1 MNIPKIEIL
10 SLIFS
15 YLLVNMFFGGVNM
28 KKITVCLLAFLML
41 PTFAFAQPELGI
53 SAKSAILMELST
65 GQVMYEQ
72 NADEPLPIA
81 SVTKIMTMLL
91 ACEAIDSGK
100 IKLDDGVV
108 VSERAMSMGGSTMFL
123 ETGDVVSVDEIMK
136 GIAVASAN
144 DGAVAIA
151 EHIAGSEMEF
161 VRLMNERA
169 KELGMINSAFVNT
182 NGLDADGHYSSARD
196 VAIMSRELLKHKLI
210 FNYTK
215 IWTDTIRNGR
225 FELANT
231 NKLIRFYKGANGLKT
246 GSTSLA
252 KCCLSASAERDGMQ
266 LIAVVLGA
274 PDSNA
279 RFNGAKAMLDYGF
292 SAYSVR
298 EIVPRGTE
306 LARVKVS
313 GGLSKDAGCEIKKTE
328 SVLLD
333 KSDSSEFEYTVE
345 PLPELTA
352 PIYKGD
358 EVGEVVITKNGEE
371 FKRIPAYANGEVGK
385 KTFFLSFLEVLGC
398 LYS

>member
-1 MNIPKIEIL
+1 
-10 SLIFS
+10 
-15 YLLVNMFFGGVNM
+15 M
-28 KKITVCLLAFLML
+28 KKTIIFLLGILMMHQTV
-41 PTFAFAQPELGI
+41 FAQPELGI
-53 SAKSAILMELST
+53 NAKSAFLTELTT

-91 ACEAIDSGK
+91 ACEAIDSGR

-144 DGAVAIA
+144 DGAVAMG
-151 EHIAGSEMEF
+151 EHIAGSEAEF

-169 KELGMINSAFVNT
+169 KELGMINTSFVNT

-196 VAIMSRELLKHKLI
+196 VAIMSRELLKHKII

-215 IWTDTIRNGR
+215 IWTDTIRDGR

-231 NKLIRFYKGANGLKT
+231 NKLIRFYPGANGLKT
-246 GSTSLA
+246 GSTSEA

-292 SAYSVR
+292 AAYGVR
-298 EIVPRGTE
+298 EIVPGGTE
-306 LARVKVS
+306 LARIKVT
-313 GGLSKDAGCEIKKTE
+313 GGMSKDAGCEIRQGE
-328 SVLLD
+328 CALVE
-333 KSDSSEFEYTVE
+333 KSDNSEFGYEVE
-345 PLPELTA
+345 PAENLKA
-352 PIYKGD
+352 PVYKGD
-358 EVGEVVITKNGEE
+358 KIGEVVISKNGEE
-371 FKRIPAYANGEVGK
+371 FKRLPAYANGEVRK
-385 KTFFLSFLEVLGC
+385 KTFLLSFLEVLKCFCG
-398 LYS
+398 

>member
-1 MNIPKIEIL
+1 
-10 SLIFS
+10 
-15 YLLVNMFFGGVNM
+15 M
-28 KKITVCLLAFLML
+28 KKTLMFLIGILFL
-41 PTFAFAQPELGI
+41 PVTSFAQPDLGI
-53 SAKSAILMELST
+53 NAKSAFLTELTT

-91 ACEAIDSGK
+91 ACEAIDNGK

-144 DGAVAIA
+144 DGAVAIG
-151 EHIAGSEMEF
+151 EYIAGSETEF
-161 VRLMNERA
+161 IRLMNQRA
-169 KELGMINSAFVNT
+169 KELGMINTSFVNT
-182 NGLDADGHYSSARD
+182 NGLDAEGHYSSARD
-196 VAIMSRELLKHKLI
+196 VAIMSRELLKHKII

-231 NKLIRFYKGANGLKT
+231 NKLIRFYPGANGLKT
-246 GSTSLA
+246 GSTSEA

-266 LIAVVLGA
+266 LVAVVLGA

-279 RFNGAKAMLDYGF
+279 RFGGAKAMLDYGF
-292 SAYSVR
+292 SAYTVK
-298 EIVPRGTE
+298 EIVPAGTE
-306 LARVKVS
+306 LARIKVS
-313 GGLSKDAGCEIKKTE
+313 GGLSDDAGCEIKEPE
-328 SVLLD
+328 SMLLE
-333 KSDSSEFEYTVE
+333 KSDSSEFAYTVE
-345 PLPELTA
+345 AADKLNA

-358 EVGEVVITKNGEE
+358 KIGEVVITKNGEE
-371 FKRIPAYANGEVGK
+371 FKRIPAFANGEVGK
-385 KTFFLSFLEVLGC
+385 KTFIISFCEILG
-398 LYS
+398 LFSK